1 MTRTRY
7 DQKENFLPCS
17 PLLQVFYLGQILM
30 NAKPQSHAKMAD
42 SARTH
47 MEAINAYA
55 NLDLRE
61 KIAKQVGYQPQG
73 VGKYT
78 VGFRSCRFWPKFNS
92 NNNNNDDD
100 DNNDDNNNIIF
111 PQRLL
116 SIAYGALQYYGN
128 QKLMKIL
135 IRAERK

>member
-7 DQKENFLPCS
+7 DLKENFPPCS
-17 PLLQVFYLGQILM
+17 PLLQVCYLGQILM
-30 NAKPQSHAKMAD
+30 NTKPHSHAKMAD

-73 VGKYT
+73 AGKHT
-78 VGFRSCRFWPKFNS
+78 VGCRSCRFSPKFNSNS
-92 NNNNNDDD
+92 NNNNNDNNNDD
-100 DNNDDNNNIIF
+100 DNIIF
-111 PQRLL
+111 LQRLL
-116 SIAYGALQYYGN
+116 SIVCGASQCYGK
-128 QKLMKIL
+128 QKFMKIL

>member
-7 DQKENFLPCS
+7 DLKENFPPCS

-61 KIAKQVGYQPQG
+61 KIAKQVGYQ
-73 VGKYT
+73 
-78 VGFRSCRFWPKFNS
+78 
-92 NNNNNDDD
+92 
-100 DNNDDNNNIIF
+100 
-111 PQRLL
+111 L
-116 SIAYGALQYYGN
+116 
-128 QKLMKIL
+128 
-135 IRAERK
+135 